1 MNPAV
6 LSVIISGTGVVV
18 SVLGAG
24 LVVSFRA
31 GARDERLSRIEK
43 DMQNAATKEQLSAV
57 KEDIA
62 EIKGMFRMTLKEP

>member
-1 MNPAV
+1 MSPEAISAV
-6 LSVIISGTGVVV
+6 ISAGGVVC
-18 SVLGAG
+18 SILGAG

-43 DMQNAATKEQLSAV
+43 DMGNAATKEQLSAV

-62 EIKGMFRMTLKEP
+62 EIKGMFRMTLKEQ